1 MPWRRL
7 AAVDCGAMTAPPP
20 AFTQRFEPRY
30 VEVKKLPGL
39 RLAPGRSITYLPNF
53 LHRGPRTLQVEWD
66 PA

>member
-1 MPWRRL
+1 MR
-7 AAVDCGAMTAPPP
+7 VIVTK
-20 AFTQRFEPRY
+20 
-30 VEVKKLPGL
+30 VKKLPGL